1 MKSDR
6 KKWNERYRSKKFVLG
21 EKANTFL
28 RKQIGLVQKGRAL
41 DIATGEGRN
50 AVFLALHG
58 FDVDA
63 VDISA
68 VGLRKACELARTMGA
83 KIHAILADLDA
94 YQIEK
99 EGYDFIAN
107 FYYLNRRLIPKIKKG
122 LRIGGKV
129 AFETYIFEHRVL
141 SPEGPRNPKY
151 FLRPNELLDLFK
163 GFRILFY
170 REGIYREGGKKKAIA
185 SLIAEKIQKA

>member
-6 KKWNERYRSKKFVLG
+6 KRWNERYKSKKFIQG

-28 RKQIGLVQKGRAL
+28 RRRIGLVQKGRAL

-50 AVFLALHG
+50 AVFIALHG

-63 VDISA
+63 VDISV
-68 VGLRKACELARTMGA
+68 VGLRKARELARAIGV
-83 KIHAILADLDA
+83 KIHPILADLDT
-94 YQIEK
+94 YQIKK
-99 EGYDFIAN
+99 EHYDFIAN

-122 LRIGGKV
+122 LKTGGKV
-129 AFETYIFEHRVL
+129 AFETYILEHRTL
-141 SPEGPRNPKY
+141 SPEAPKNPKY
-151 FLRPNELLDLFK
+151 FLKPNELLDLFK

-185 SLIAEKIQKA
+185 SLVAEKT